1 MNKNEMAQVLN
12 ILQEHY
18 RAERITPTTVLAWLP
33 MFEDYSYQE
42 TLVAVKLMGSEREFT
57 SFPAPASIIKYIERI
72 NGKPGPNELWNMAQK
87 ILGQA
92 STYTKDKFAEL
103 PAELQI
109 FFGDSDNLK
118 RMGQAD
124 IDDEKFVRNSFFK
137 EYPVI
142 EQRIRAKDELGRLKQ
157 GAVAA
162 LDAGHVR
169 ALNNLLGIDE
179 TVK

>member
-1 MNKNEMAQVLN
+1 MNKNEMAKVLYL
-12 ILQEHY
+12 LQEY
-18 RAERITPTTVLAWLP
+18 FGAAKVTERTVDAWLP
-33 MFEDYSYQE
+33 LFVEYSYQE
-42 TLVAVKLMGSEREFT
+42 AAVAVTLLGKEREFT
-57 SFPAPASIIKYIERI
+57 SFPAPASLIKYIEKL
-72 NGKPGPNELWNMAQK
+72 NGKAGPNELWNMAQK
-87 ILGQA
+87 VLGQA

-109 FFGDSDNLK
+109 FFGDPDNLK

-124 IDDEKFVRNSFFK
+124 IEDEKFVRNSFFK